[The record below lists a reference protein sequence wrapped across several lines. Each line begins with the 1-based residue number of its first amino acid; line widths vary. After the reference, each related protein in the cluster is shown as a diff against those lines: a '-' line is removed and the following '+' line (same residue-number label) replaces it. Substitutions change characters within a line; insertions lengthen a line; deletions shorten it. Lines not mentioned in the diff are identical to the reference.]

1 MILIDTQKE
10 EFTKLKDIRIFEKL
24 DNEQRY
30 NGDLL
35 VIGLGGMG
43 SQVVCDM
50 KGMLMGEITPDD
62 NIQYLKPG
70 WYRSECNGDYQ
81 YLSPESGKSS
91 GKRHQGES
99 GASESCELDA

>member
-35 VIGLGGMG
+35 VIGLCRHCGGMG
-43 SQVVCDM
+43 
-50 KGMLMGEITPDD
+50 E
-62 NIQYLKPG
+62 N
-70 WYRSECNGDYQ
+70 
-81 YLSPESGKSS
+81 
-91 GKRHQGES
+91 
-99 GASESCELDA
+99 

>member
-50 KGMLMGEITPDD
+50 KGI
-62 NIQYLKPG
+62 
-70 WYRSECNGDYQ
+70 W
-81 YLSPESGKSS
+81 
-91 GKRHQGES
+91 
-99 GASESCELDA
+99 

>member
-35 VIGLGGMG
+35 SSDLAAW
-43 SQVVCDM
+43 VV
-50 KGMLMGEITPDD
+50 
-62 NIQYLKPG
+62 
-70 WYRSECNGDYQ
+70 R
-81 YLSPESGKSS
+81 LS
-91 GKRHQGES
+91 
-99 GASESCELDA
+99 AI

>member
-43 SQVVCDM
+43 SHC
-50 KGMLMGEITPDD
+50 LLYT
-62 NIQYLKPG
+62 
-70 WYRSECNGDYQ
+70 
-81 YLSPESGKSS
+81 SPSPRDRG
-91 GKRHQGES
+91 
-99 GASESCELDA
+99 